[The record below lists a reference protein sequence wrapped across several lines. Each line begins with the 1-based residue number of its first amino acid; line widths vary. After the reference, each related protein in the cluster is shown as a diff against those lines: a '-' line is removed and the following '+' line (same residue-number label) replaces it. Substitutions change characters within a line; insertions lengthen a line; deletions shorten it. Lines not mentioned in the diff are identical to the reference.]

1 MSISYGDFYLTRTPN
16 DIPVEP
22 GNMILDKDND
32 ILFIDDDVYHRHA
45 IGGNSGGG
53 GGSNSDL
60 FTERRNIINLGED
73 GEVIDTNE
81 TLYNSVGFNSC
92 WDIDSLGNA
101 GGVNSWRAIFNPYN
115 IPTYGLVTNSIVTH
129 SSIPQNGI
137 RDSVVFNAG
146 NITTSSN
153 DSIISSFIFG
163 QANSDRPFINGFSG
177 IYGCSIVA
185 PYGSNMSGQYYCYG
199 SDAFLFGTNGD
210 SSNISFNHAKI
221 HLNQIQTNSSNI
233 GGFYSDVTLMN
244 CEINNCSPSSS
255 RIFAEGS
262 HINFMDTIG
271 PLYSDVF
278 IYGGNVT
285 TNSMGPFHSFINF
298 TASEVYT
305 ERSISED
312 NLMFIS
318 TNMKGTYFG
327 RNPMVYLVN
336 TNGDGS
342 TIERSTISL
351 QGGNFIGSHFTDSIV
366 MGSWNYFTNAHFD
379 ESRIFGYNLTF
390 TNCSVDDA
398 NILGNNIQ
406 AKSGSYST
414 IIGTDIGSTNADL
427 TNSVIVGLN
436 HHPAETIIEDGQTV
450 PYTQPQVLIGGPTR
464 QNTTD
469 RVALAESRL
478 PESGTSTVLPHEIL
492 RYTKE
497 EEMILDSNGNITFN
511 YNGNSTNISALAA
524 GVAQIGDINTIL
536 TSIVGA

>member
-1 MSISYGDFYLTRTPN
+1 MR
-16 DIPVEP
+16 
-22 GNMILDKDND
+22 
-32 ILFIDDDVYHRHA
+32 
-45 IGGNSGGG
+45 
-53 GGSNSDL
+53 
-60 FTERRNIINLGED
+60 ING
-73 GEVIDTNE
+73 
-81 TLYNSVGFNSC
+81 
-92 WDIDSLGNA
+92 
-101 GGVNSWRAIFNPYN
+101 R
-115 IPTYGLVTNSIVTH
+115 
-129 SSIPQNGI
+129 
-137 RDSVVFNAG
+137 FNAG

-153 DSIISSFIFG
+153 NSIISSFIFG

-221 HLNQIQTNSSNI
+221 HLNQVQANSSNI

-244 CEINNCSPSSS
+244 CEVTNCSPSSS

-285 TNSMGPFHSFINF
+285 TNSMGPFYSFINF

-305 ERSISED
+305 KRSINED

-351 QGGNFIGSHFTDSIV
+351 QGGNFIDSHFADSIV

-390 TNCSVDDA
+390 TNSSAYHA
-398 NILGNNIQ
+398 NIFGNNIQ
-406 AKSGSYST
+406 AKSGSYSSF
-414 IIGTDIGSTNADL
+414 IGTNIGSANANL
-427 TNSVIVGLN
+427 INSVIIGLN
-436 HHPAETIIEDGQTV
+436 HHPAETIIENGVNV

-497 EEMILDSNGNITFN
+497 EEMILDSNGDIIFN
-511 YNGNSTNISALAA
+511 YNGNSTNISILAA

-536 TSIVGA
+536 ASIVGA